1 MEEFLPWPEY
11 RWDEIQEVLDEFHSL
26 FSERVPRL
34 RIERQEDVLDWEQQT
49 GVYLLFGPNEELL
62 YVGFTLDRF
71 MFRKKCHERRI
82 DYSHMDLI
90 VFPPESSFF
99 APALEV
105 LLNRRL
111 VPRLSGH
118 GKHV

>member
-1 MEEFLPWPEY
+1 ML
-11 RWDEIQEVLDEFHSL
+11 
-26 FSERVPRL
+26 SEQVPRL

-49 GVYLLFGPNEELL
+49 GVYLLFGPHEELL
-62 YVGFTLDRF
+62 YVGFTLDGF
-71 MFRKKCHERRI
+71 MIRKKCHERRFDHTHI
-82 DYSHMDLI
+82 DLI
-90 VFPPESSFF
+90 VFPPDFSFF

-105 LLNRRL
+105 LLNQRL

>member
-26 FSERVPRL
+26 LSERVPRL

-62 YVGFTLDRF
+62 YVGFTPGLTHHNSEAGLAGKPCLLVKSKLLDHIF
-71 MFRKKCHERRI
+71 ATFR
-82 DYSHMDLI
+82 
-90 VFPPESSFF
+90 
-99 APALEV
+99 
-105 LLNRRL
+105 
-111 VPRLSGH
+111 
-118 GKHV
+118 